1 MVIPT
6 GLGCMDCLD
15 PRCMDHRVG
24 ISGEGGQDTS
34 RQVMIEPVQV
44 FKWFPPSRCVTP
56 TMRRLMIIPYVII
69 AVTVAVLVHWSI
81 DRVRPVRVIDQ
92 EFIPKG
98 KPGDQILLTA
108 RVERDLDPQCAVDVS
123 RVILTNNGFRF
134 TPEEFTYTREALAE
148 STRIDPDKMRI
159 AIQIPIGAPKGPAT
173 IYTTLTYHCNLL
185 DRIWPIRTTTVLKFE
200 VI

>member
-1 MVIPT
+1 MT
-6 GLGCMDCLD
+6 D
-15 PRCMDHRVG
+15 
-24 ISGEGGQDTS
+24 
-34 RQVMIEPVQV
+34 PVQV
-44 FKWFPPSRCVTP
+44 FDWFPPSRCVTP
-56 TMRRLMIIPYVII
+56 TMRRLMIVPYLII
-69 AVTVAVLVHWSI
+69 TGCIVVLAHWAI
-81 DRVRPVRVIDQ
+81 NRVNPVRVVSQDH
-92 EFIPKG
+92 IPTG
-98 KPGDQILLTA
+98 RPGEQILLTA

-123 RVILTNNGFRF
+123 RVIITNNGFRF

-159 AIQIPIGAPKGPAT
+159 AIQIPVGAPKGPAT